1 MWQMIVASVV
11 WVSIGLCL
19 NRFNFLSTSFPK
31 QLGKTLYWIGMP
43 IQIFGLALTANFADA
58 VWFPPTVTIVVL
70 LLGLGIAVLCLYL
83 GIKVLRQKSLTK
95 KPEQGSF
102 VLASILGN
110 TGFVGLSIVPTLVDK
125 TYLSSILL
133 YGITHNIVG
142 SYGMGVVLASH
153 FGRNS
158 SHNKWWNYCK
168 TVLKT
173 PALWAFAL
181 GCSIHQPSLV
191 KVLAPTVKMLSI
203 WVIPGVFILLGMQLS
218 HIRTNNLSGAIL
230 PTAIKTIVLPALTGI
245 VLTYLGVGGEAR
257 LSLVLM
263 SGMPTAFTNA
273 ILAEEY
279 DLDRQLTTSSI
290 LVGTLL
296 LPLSIPL
303 WLFFFGT
310 N

>member
-1 MWQMIVASVV
+1 MWQIIIANVV
-11 WVSIGLCL
+11 WVSLGLCL
-19 NRFNFLSTSFPK
+19 DRFNVLSTSFPK

-58 VWFPPTVTIVVL
+58 VWLPPTVTIVVL
-70 LLGLGIAVLCLYL
+70 LSGLAIAVLCLYL
-83 GIKVLRQKSLTK
+83 GIKFLRQKSLTK
-95 KPEQGSF
+95 KSEQGSF

-110 TGFVGLSIVPTLVDK
+110 TGFVGLSIVPILVDK
-125 TYLSSILL
+125 AHLSSILL

-142 SYGMGVVLASH
+142 SYGIGVVLASH

-158 SHNKWWNYCK
+158 THNKWWNYCQ
-168 TVLKT
+168 TILKT

-181 GCSIHQPSLV
+181 GCIFQQSLLV

-203 WVIPGVFILLGMQLS
+203 WVIPGVFLLLGMQLAQ
-218 HIRTNNLSGAIL
+218 IRTKNLSSAFL

-245 VLTYLGVGGEAR
+245 ILTYLGVRGEIR
-257 LSLVLM
+257 LGLVLM
-263 SGMPTAFTNA
+263 SGMPTAFANA

-279 DLDRQLTTSSI
+279 NLDRQLTTSSI
-290 LVGTLL
+290 LVGTLF

-303 WLFFFGT
+303 WLFFFGA